1 MNIFWLFI
9 KSLIKI
15 LKRSEPDSLVH
26 SFQVDL
32 YLDQDSW
39 YSFSTCYDFTQVII
53 LQQTFLRLVH
63 KVVKDTLSNSVMK
76 AFLWSRLMNSIKMS
90 LECPFLI
97 ASTDGHFL
105 SSVTTKPWVSY
116 IFLVFFCDWYY
127 SRMSIISRSN
137 FSKIFKIRKN
147 ISH

>member
-15 LKRSEPDSLVH
+15 LKRSEPDSLVP

-53 LQQTFLRLVH
+53 LQLTFLRLVH
-63 KVVKDTLSNSVMK
+63 KVVKDTLSNTVMK

-90 LECPFLI
+90 LECPVLI
-97 ASTDGHFL
+97 ASTDCHFL

-116 IFLVFFCDWYY
+116 TFLVFFCDWYY
-127 SRMSIISRSN
+127 SRLSIISRSN
-137 FSKIFKIRKN
+137 FSNIF
-147 ISH
+147 